1 MLLSTARQI
10 PYADKTSH
18 EGKWEKSSI
27 KGVEVTGKILGV
39 IGCGNIG
46 SIVVDRALGLKFKV
60 IVFDPFYK
68 MKKLKKWVLKKL
80 S

>member
-1 MLLSTARQI
+1 MNTPFGNSITTAEHAITLLLSTARQI

-39 IGCGNIG
+39 IGL
-46 SIVVDRALGLKFKV
+46 DLR
-60 IVFDPFYK
+60 
-68 MKKLKKWVLKKL
+68 KLKAKKDRIPL
-80 S
+80 EN